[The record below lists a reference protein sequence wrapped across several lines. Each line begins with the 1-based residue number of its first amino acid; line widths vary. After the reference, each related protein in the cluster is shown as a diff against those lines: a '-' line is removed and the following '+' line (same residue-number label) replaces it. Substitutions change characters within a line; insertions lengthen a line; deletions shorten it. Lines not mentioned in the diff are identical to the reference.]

1 MSLPFTTS
9 KMFKCSKGTKA
20 NDNVCLYRH
29 WSWLISVGDI
39 SSARNFECHTK
50 HVLSFLDGQAR
61 LKSPVD
67 EANWKCSWINCNMN
81 GTVDTGQR
89 SQRATSYCEYL
100 TVPSIHSIVK
110 SQPFH
115 ALLLCVIFSYPL
127 FIHSMNNGIHNI
139 VPWLHTKKQRD
150 TDVE

>member
-1 MSLPFTTS
+1 MSLPFTIS

-20 NDNVCLYRH
+20 NDNICLYRH

-50 HVLSFLDGQAR
+50 HVLFFLDGQTR
-61 LKSPVD
+61 LKSPVE
-67 EANWKCSWINCNMN
+67 EANGKCSWIE
-81 GTVDTGQR
+81 TVIWMQREQR

-100 TVPSIHSIVK
+100 TVPPIHSIVK
-110 SQPFH
+110 SQPFD